1 MNKKTIAGGA
11 LLLSAFAAI
20 LVFLGACKQPTDNTE
35 EKEPVK
41 SELTGT
47 VSIDGVMKVGETL
60 TANIQNSNG
69 TAGRFTY
76 QWTRT
81 ADGATLNINE
91 ANGPTYVIA
100 GEDVNRAIGVIV
112 ANHDMNGTIST
123 ISAENVIEEIIA
135 ICEHDANSTYNVND
149 TACEA
154 DECNI
159 QPQNIFYGELTLR
172 SGAKVQVFRASDVT
186 VEQVNDILP
195 RIQEAH
201 DGMDVAGQQ
210 DFETNKP
217 SKIVV
222 IDNANYTWSN
232 DSRVLGLRQ
241 NRTVGQIGAYLGR
254 IVNGSITETED
265 QPIYAQARANND
277 VRLAM
282 DRPANRLSVAPQA
295 NKAWKKANQF
305 ARSQRNPQIAKIN
318 GRTRLG

>member
-81 ADGATLNINE
+81 ANGATLNINE
-91 ANGPTYVIA
+91 ANGSTYVIA
-100 GEDVNRAIGVIV
+100 GEDVNRAIGMIV
-112 ANHDMNGTIST
+112 GNHDMNGTIST

-201 DGMDVAGQQ
+201 DGMSIMQQ
-210 DFETNKP
+210 QNFETNKP

-222 IDNANYTWSN
+222 IDNANYTWDGS
-232 DSRVLGLRQ
+232 VLGLRQ
-241 NRTVGQIGAYLGR
+241 NRTAGQIGAYLGR
-254 IVNGSITETED
+254 IAAGTISETEA
-265 QPIYAQARANND
+265 QPIYAQARAKND
-277 VRLAM
+277 VRLAAV
-282 DRPANRLSVAPQA
+282 PAANRLSVAPQA
-295 NKAWKKANQF
+295 GKAWKKQTSSPTVSAIVT
-305 ARSQRNPQIAKIN
+305 A
-318 GRTRLG
+318 